1 MLSVPEHPNSEE
13 AVRARLRDLAGLA
26 TQLREG
32 LQTTHASLPVSPRED
47 LMFLGELEADFATE
61 ARRTIECELADHL
74 EPLIQALH
82 RLAAYRPEVPE

>member
-1 MLSVPEHPNSEE
+1 MLSVPQHPISEE

-32 LQTTHASLPVSPRED
+32 LQTAHASLPVSPRED
-47 LMFLGELEADFATE
+47 LMLLGELEADFATE

-74 EPLIQALH
+74 EPLIQALL
-82 RLAAYRPEVPE
+82 RLADYRPEVPK